1 MTFDIRHVRIST
13 LRYERMIILAT
24 TSTRCLPP
32 PHHSFP
38 LFLGPLGAAFGSP
51 YRLDY
56 VGHHN
61 QFFPIGHIGDKR
73 EGAITTDQGRTTV
86 EEAFGSKY
94 SPIIHLALGH
104 EKHNIVHVLDEVPR
118 KHLTLVADAVIV
130 RKPERSI
137 RSKPIAIG
145 TLLGDCPVVCVTSDE
160 WLGFV
165 HCGRPEAMD
174 EPSVIEVF
182 LTTWPS
188 PTEETEIYVGPG
200 ICGRHYGLKTL
211 DEKYNPY
218 KTECPFEGEVGFDL
232 AQFILATIA
241 DINSDLVCN
250 TVNNGTCPYCQRE
263 AGEEAW
269 ASDQW
274 FKRNRSGEFSPR
286 DWAAFIYN
294 PTQ

>member
-1 MTFDIRHVRIST
+1 M
-13 LRYERMIILAT
+13 
-24 TSTRCLPP
+24 TSTRTNTYPSA
-32 PHHSFP
+32 HHSLP
-38 LFLGPLGAAFGSP
+38 LFLGPLGAAFGSQ

-61 QFFPIGHIGDKR
+61 QLFPIGHIGDKR
-73 EGAITTDQGRTTV
+73 ESAITPDQGRTTV

-118 KHLTLVADAVIV
+118 KHTTLVGDAVIV
-130 RKPERSI
+130 RKPVRSI

-145 TLLGDCPVVCVTSDE
+145 TLLGDCPVVCIASDE

-165 HCGRPEAMD
+165 HCGRPEAMA
-174 EPSVIEVF
+174 EPSIIEAF
-182 LTTWPS
+182 FAAWPS
-188 PTEETEIYVGPG
+188 SAEETEAYIGPG

-211 DEKYNPY
+211 DEKYERF
-218 KTECPFEGEVGFDL
+218 KTDCTLDGEIGFDL
-232 AQFILATIA
+232 ARFILATMA
-241 DINSDLVCN
+241 DIDSDLVCN
-250 TVNNGTCPYCQRE
+250 TVYDGTCPYCQRE

-274 FKRNRSGEFSPR
+274 FKRNHPGELSPR
-286 DWAAFIYN
+286 DLAAFIYD